1 MTYHLQYDTSEF
13 NQNYP
18 DRSFACNHDLARHP
32 LFELPR
38 LIELARSMD
47 RDRIEYNSGDLEP
60 GHRYEDT
67 PKIDLTAEETIRQI
81 KDCHA
86 WMVIKNVE
94 QDPEYRDFIKTCLDQ
109 VSGRLPEDAE
119 PLEDLQG
126 FIFIA
131 SAHSTT
137 PFHIDAEEN
146 FFIQVHGEKSFH
158 VFENDDRKLVSEE
171 SMEISPGKFRNMPY
185 HEAFEQRA
193 TVYELKSGDGI
204 FVPYMMP
211 HWVRTGD
218 QYSISMAITW
228 KTPSVIRRNKVRFMN
243 AVLRQ
248 MGLPQAAPGQR
259 PWADGLKVAAYN
271 MAFAVI
277 NPLRKSEKSRKFIRQ
292 LFFGRNAN
300 YYYNEKNA

>member
-1 MTYHLQYDTSEF
+1 MTNHLQYDTDDF

-18 DRSFACNHDLARHP
+18 TRSFAYNHDLAQHS
-32 LFELPR
+32 LFNLPR
-38 LIELARSMD
+38 LIELAKSMD
-47 RDRIEYNSGDLEP
+47 RDRIEYNSGDLDP
-60 GHRYEDT
+60 GHKYEDT
-67 PKIDLTAEETIRQI
+67 PKIDLSVEETIRQI

-94 QDPEYRDFIKTCLDQ
+94 HDPEYKDFIKTCLDQ
-109 VSGRLPEDAE
+109 VSDRLPQGAE

-126 FIFIA
+126 FIFVS
-131 SAHSTT
+131 SANSTT

-146 FFIQVHGEKSFH
+146 FFIQIRGDKSFH
-158 VFENDDRKLVSEE
+158 VFENDDCELVSEE
-171 SMEISPGKFRNMPY
+171 SMEISPGKFRNMNY
-185 HEAFEQRA
+185 DETYEQRA
-193 TVYELKSGDGI
+193 TVYELEPGDGI

-218 QYSISMAITW
+218 EYSISMAITW
-228 KTPSVIRRNKVRFMN
+228 KTRSVLNCNKVRFMN
-243 AVLRQ
+243 AVLRRA
-248 MGLPQAAPGQR
+248 GLVQSPPGQK

-277 NPLRKSEKSRKFIRQ
+277 NPLRKSEKSRRILRG
-292 LFFGRNAN
+292 LFFGNKAN

>member
-1 MTYHLQYDTSEF
+1 MTYHLQYDRDDF
-13 NQNYP
+13 NTNYP
-18 DRSFACNHDLARHP
+18 TCSFAYNHDLAEHH
-32 LFELPR
+32 LFKLPR
-38 LIELARSMD
+38 LIELAKSMD

-60 GHRYEDT
+60 GQSYENT
-67 PKIDLTAEETIRQI
+67 PKIDLSVEETIAQI

-94 QDPEYRDFIKTCLDQ
+94 QDGEYKDFINTCLQQ
-109 VSGRLPEDAE
+109 VVERLPHGAE
-119 PLEDLQG
+119 PLQDLQG
-126 FIFIA
+126 FIFVS
-131 SAHSTT
+131 SANSTT

-146 FFIQVHGEKSFH
+146 FFIQIRGDKFFH

-171 SMEISPGKFRNMPY
+171 NMELSPGKYRNLNY
-185 HEAFEQRA
+185 SQEFESRA
-193 TVYELKSGDGI
+193 TVYELKGGDGI

-218 QYSISMAITW
+218 HYSISMAITW
-228 KTPSVIRRNKVRFMN
+228 KTPSVIRVNKVRFMN
-243 AVLRQ
+243 AVLRRA
-248 MGLPQAAPGQR
+248 GLVQAAPGAK

-277 NPLRKSEKSRKFIRQ
+277 NPLRKSEKSRRLIRK
-292 LFFGRNAN
+292 LFFGAKAN

>member
-1 MTYHLQYDTSEF
+1 MTYHLQYDVMDF

-18 DRSFACNHDLARHP
+18 ERSFAYNHDLAQHP
-32 LFELPR
+32 LFELAR
-38 LIELARSMD
+38 LVKLAKSMD

-60 GHRYEDT
+60 GQAYEDT
-67 PKIDLTAEETIRQI
+67 PKIDLSAEETIRQI

-94 QDPEYRDFIKTCLDQ
+94 QDPEYKAFIKTCLDQ
-109 VSGRLPEDAE
+109 VSERLPEGAE

-126 FIFIA
+126 FIFVS
-131 SAHSTT
+131 SANSTT

-146 FFIQVHGEKSFH
+146 FFIQVHGDKSFH

-171 SMEISPGKFRNMPY
+171 SMEISPGKFRNMKY
-185 HEAFEQRA
+185 NETFEDRA
-193 TVYELKSGDGI
+193 TVYELKGGDGI

-228 KTPSVIRRNKVRFMN
+228 KTASVLRRNKIRFMN
-243 AVLRQ
+243 AVLRKA
-248 MGLPQAAPGQR
+248 GLVQAAPGQK
-259 PWADGLKVAAYN
+259 PWADGLKVAAYT

-277 NPLRKSEKSRKFIRQ
+277 NPLRKSEKSRRIIRQ
-292 LFFGRNAN
+292 LFFGAKAN

>member
-1 MTYHLQYDTSEF
+1 MTYHLQYDPQEF
-13 NQNYP
+13 NENYP
-18 DRSFACNHDLARHP
+18 TRSFACTHDLARHP

-60 GHRYEDT
+60 GHAYEDT
-67 PKIDLTAEETIRQI
+67 PKIDLSVEETIRQI

-94 QDPEYRDFIKTCLDQ
+94 QDPEYKAFVNACLKQ
-109 VSGRLPEDAE
+109 VSDRLPQGAE

-131 SAHSTT
+131 SANSTT

-146 FFIQVHGEKSFH
+146 FFVQIHGDKFFH
-158 VFENDDRKLVSEE
+158 VFDNKDCTLVSEE
-171 SMEISPGKFRNMPY
+171 SMEISPSKFRNMKY
-185 HEAFEQRA
+185 DESFEARA
-193 TVYELKSGDGI
+193 TVYDLKPGDGM

-248 MGLPQAAPGQR
+248 IGLPQAAPGQK
-259 PWADGLKVAAYN
+259 PWADGLKVAAYT

-277 NPLRKSEKSRKFIRQ
+277 NPLRKSEKSRRLIRQ

>member
-1 MTYHLQYDTSEF
+1 MTPHLQYNSDDF
-13 NQNYP
+13 NANYP
-18 DRSFACNHDLARHP
+18 TRSFPYKHDLAKHP
-32 LFELPR
+32 LFDLSR
-38 LIELARSMD
+38 LIELAKSMD

-67 PKIDLTAEETIRQI
+67 PKINLSVEETIRQI
-81 KDCHA
+81 RDCHA

-94 QDPEYRDFIKTCLDQ
+94 QDPEYKEFIKTCLDQ
-109 VSGRLPEDAE
+109 VSERLPEGAE

-126 FIFIA
+126 FIFVS

-146 FFIQVHGEKSFH
+146 FFIQVHGDKSFH
-158 VFENDDRKLVSEE
+158 VFENDDCRLVSEE
-171 SMEISPGKFRNMPY
+171 SMEISPGKFRNMSY
-185 HEAFEQRA
+185 EEEFESRA
-193 TVYELKSGDGI
+193 TVYELASGDGI

-243 AVLRQ
+243 AVLRRA
-248 MGLPQAAPGQR
+248 GLVQAAPGR
-259 PWADGLKVAAYN
+259 KPWADGLKVAAYN

-277 NPLRKSEKSRKFIRQ
+277 NPLRKSEKSRKLIRQ

-300 YYYNEKNA
+300 YYYNEKSA

>member
-1 MTYHLQYDTSEF
+1 MTNHLQYDPRDF

-18 DRSFACNHDLARHP
+18 TRSFACRHDLAEHR
-32 LFELPR
+32 LFNLPR
-38 LIELARSMD
+38 LIELAKSMD

-60 GHRYEDT
+60 GHAYEDT
-67 PKIDLTAEETIRQI
+67 PKVDLSVEETIRQI
-81 KDCHA
+81 EDCHA

-94 QDPEYRDFIKTCLDQ
+94 QDPEYKAFIKTCLDQ
-109 VSGRLPEDAE
+109 VSERLPQGAE
-119 PLEDLQG
+119 PLEDYQG

-131 SAHSTT
+131 SANSTT

-146 FFIQVHGEKSFH
+146 FFVQLHGSKSFH
-158 VFENDDRKLVSEE
+158 VFENDDCKLVSEE
-171 SMEISPGKFRNMPY
+171 AMEISPSKFRNMSYSP
-185 HEAFEQRA
+185 EFENRA
-193 TVYELKSGDGI
+193 TVYELGPGDGI

-228 KTPSVIRRNKVRFMN
+228 KTPSVLRRNKVRFMN
-243 AVLRQ
+243 AMLRQ
-248 MGLPQAAPGQR
+248 VGLAQAAPGQK
-259 PWADGLKVAAYN
+259 PWADGLKVAAYD

-277 NPLRKSEKSRKFIRQ
+277 NPLRKSEKSRRIIRK

>member
-1 MTYHLQYDTSEF
+1 MTYHLQYDPADF
-13 NQNYP
+13 NHNYP
-18 DRSFACNHDLARHP
+18 TRSFAYNHDLAQHP
-32 LFELPR
+32 LFNLSR
-38 LIELARSMD
+38 LIELAKSMD

-60 GHRYEDT
+60 GHAYEDT
-67 PKIDLTAEETIRQI
+67 PKIDLSVEETIRQI

-94 QDPEYRDFIKTCLDQ
+94 QDPEYKQFIKTCLDQ
-109 VSGRLPEDAE
+109 VSKRLPEGAE

-126 FIFIA
+126 FIFVS

-146 FFIQVHGEKSFH
+146 FFIQVHGDKSFH
-158 VFENDDRKLVSEE
+158 VFENDDCQLVSEE
-171 SMEISPGKFRNMPY
+171 SMEISPGKFRNMAY
-185 HEAFEQRA
+185 DETFEKRA
-193 TVYELKSGDGI
+193 TVYELESGDGI

-228 KTPSVIRRNKVRFMN
+228 KTASVIRRNKVRFMN
-243 AVLRQ
+243 AMLRRV
-248 MGLPQAAPGQR
+248 GLVQSAPGRR

-277 NPLRKSEKSRKFIRQ
+277 NPLRKSEKSRRLIRQ
-292 LFFGRNAN
+292 LFFGAKAN